1 MAVIDVFGIP
11 LGSKPTAKA
20 FRPGGELEV
29 ERGRRDGD
37 RWVPFK
43 APVFFPLNPD
53 ICTFAYPE
61 GSGFIWR
68 NINAHY
74 TPETREMDFVEV
86 WDYFASVRTTERD
99 VREKALGLLASAV
112 AKAFPDGRVAA
123 SSRFVRYTEQ
133 YVVVTQIRLAEP
145 NRVR

>member
-20 FRPGGELEV
+20 FRPGGELEI

-37 RWVPFK
+37 RYVPFK
-43 APVFFPLNPD
+43 APVFFPLHPNA
-53 ICTFAYPE
+53 CTFAYPE
-61 GSGFIWR
+61 GVGPDWR

-74 TPETREMDFVEV
+74 APETREMDFVEV

-112 AKAFPDGRVAA
+112 AKAFPDGRVTAT
-123 SSRFVRYTEQ
+123 SRFIRYTAEF
-133 YVVVTQIRLAEP
+133 VVVTRIA
-145 NRVR
+145 RVS